1 MQRSFAVTLQRQTA
15 KRQPTDSATIKIFN
29 FMTTQ
34 TTNATRKGN
43 TESKNAAKQVNNA
56 NATRRVV
63 ETRDMWEVIYNHLVT
78 LVVAYTRGQKP
89 AEPRKGFGF
98 GAIADQP
105 HSRAYAQSLLV
116 GFLTGKAGK
125 ALKGCDDLASR
136 ESREKIAIAI
146 LLDTKLAKDGN
157 EGAKRIMAKSEPKR
171 EKAFAEAVL
180 KELSKPQTE
189 TPTPNGGSDTTEQPK
204 TDASKEAK
212 GKGKKSE
219 TKTTAPKGGKAK
231 SADTPAT
238 KGGKKSAN
246 KPAAK

>member
-1 MQRSFAVTLQRQTA
+1 
-15 KRQPTDSATIKIFN
+15 
-29 FMTTQ
+29 
-34 TTNATRKGN
+34 
-43 TESKNAAKQVNNA
+43 
-56 NATRRVV
+56 
-63 ETRDMWEVIYNHLVT
+63 MWEVIYNHLVT

-105 HSRAYAQSLLV
+105 HSRAYAQSLIV

-125 ALKGCDDLASR
+125 ALKGCDELASR
-136 ESREKIAIAI
+136 DNREKIAIAI
-146 LLDTKLAKDGN
+146 LLDTKLAKDGT

-180 KELSKPQTE
+180 TELSKPQE
-189 TPTPNGGSDTTEQPK
+189 EPATPKGGSDATEEPK
-204 TDASKEAK
+204 TDAPKGAK

-219 TKTTAPKGGKAK
+219 TK
-231 SADTPAT
+231 PAT

-246 KPAAK
+246 KPASK